1 MADPNS
7 DPIKVVGLVDLNRSL
22 KSVADASPKE
32 MQKALKV
39 IAAEVARATASKVP
53 ARKGKAASS
62 YKPRA
67 SGTSAGIA
75 FGGNAAPYAPWLEFG
90 GSVGPGHVKG
100 VPFSGAVRRA
110 WEGRPVGDG
119 RYLYPTISEHHDET
133 NEKVLDLMAKLAER
147 HGLDV
152 QNG

>member
-1 MADPNS
+1 MADRNS
-7 DPIKVVGLVDLNRSL
+7 DPIKVVGIIDLNKAL
-22 KSVADASPKE
+22 KATADGAPKE
-32 MQKALKV
+32 MQQGLKE
-39 IAAEVARATASKVP
+39 IAAVIARATASKVP
-53 ARKGKAASS
+53 ARTGRAASS

-67 SGTSAGIA
+67 TQTGAGIA
-75 FGGNAAPYAPWLEFG
+75 FGGKAAPWTPWLEFG
-90 GSVGPGHVKG
+90 GSVGPGHVAG
-100 VPFSGAVRRA
+100 VPFSGAIRRP